1 MDTDKHRLIPG
12 LWPQRRPL
20 PSALFSSVFI
30 RVHPWLFLLFLL
42 LTSPIAH
49 SADAEYKLVLVI
61 PTNNA
66 VLVRLPLTD
75 VTGKVRVKEKTPD
88 GFGIPV
94 APSKTSLGKKHYLE
108 WQIGYDS
115 PNTNS
120 PSSVPQIQFTRKG
133 ETKYGHELSRILL
146 DALRLGIISTNDLQ
160 RELAMLPKLAEK
172 SFEERESVEMEAAQK
187 PDEAG
192 FARSVQRV
200 PQFIKLT
207 DHGAVQIQLKQKQR
221 AVGYQ
226 AMVYVCLPM
235 DQVLNDEGVP
245 RKTAAAKSKETVFY
259 RFDRENAG
267 FLLDIVR
274 AFAMASKQH
283 NEDVG
288 NILHKVIEVR
298 RDAL

>member
-1 MDTDKHRLIPG
+1 MGAARKSFAAEVGQASRLSGVAIIIT
-12 LWPQRRPL
+12 
-20 PSALFSSVFI
+20 AF
-30 RVHPWLFLLFLL
+30 FLLFAARSL
-42 LTSPIAH
+42 A
-49 SADAEYKLVLVI
+49 ADAEYKRILVI

-75 VTGKVRVKEKTPD
+75 VTGKARVKEKTPD
-88 GFGIPV
+88 GFGIPL
-94 APSKTSLGKKHYLE
+94 APSKTMLGKKHYLE

-115 PNTNS
+115 PTTNSPTTNS
-120 PSSVPQIQFTRKG
+120 PSSVPQIHFTRKG
-133 ETKYGHELSRILL
+133 ETKYGHELSKILL
-146 DALRLGIISTNDLQ
+146 DALRLGILTSNDLQ

-172 SFEERESVEMEAAQK
+172 AFEERESVEMEAAQK
-187 PDEAG
+187 PDDTG

-200 PQFIKLT
+200 PQFIKIT
-207 DHGAVQIQLKQKQR
+207 DHGSVQIQLKQKQR

-235 DQVLNDEGVP
+235 DQVLNAAGEP
-245 RKTAAAKSKETVFY
+245 RKAAAAKSKETVFY

-283 NEDVG
+283 NEDIG
-288 NILHKVIEVR
+288 NILRKILE
-298 RDAL
+298 AANAPESK

>member
-1 MDTDKHRLIPG
+1 MHL
-12 LWPQRRPL
+12 
-20 PSALFSSVFI
+20 ALFSSVFI
-30 RVHPWLFLLFLL
+30 CVHPWLFLLVLL

-75 VTGKVRVKEKTPD
+75 VTGKVRVKEKTSD

-94 APSKTSLGKKHYLE
+94 APSKTVLGKKHYLE

-120 PSSVPQIQFTRKG
+120 PSSAPQIHFTRKG
-133 ETKYGHELSRILL
+133 ETKYGHELSKILL
-146 DALRLGIISTNDLQ
+146 DALRLGVLSTNDLQ
-160 RELAMLPKLAEK
+160 RELATLPKLAEK
-172 SFEERESVEMEAAQK
+172 SFEEREAVEMEAVQK

-235 DQVLNDEGVP
+235 DQVLNGAAEP
-245 RKTAAAKSKETVFY
+245 RKAAAAKSKETVFY
-259 RFDRENAG
+259 RFDRENSG

-283 NEDVG
+283 NEDIG
-288 NILHKVIEVR
+288 NILNKILETK
-298 RDAL
+298 APNP

>member
-1 MDTDKHRLIPG
+1 MGAARNSFAKVCS
-12 LWPQRRPL
+12 
-20 PSALFSSVFI
+20 SAFRWFGAI
-30 RVHPWLFLLFLL
+30 ALL
-42 LTSPIAH
+42 LLALYSVHA
-49 SADAEYKLVLVI
+49 ADTTYKSVLVL

-88 GFGIPV
+88 GFGVSI
-94 APSKTSLGKKHYLE
+94 APTKTALGKKHYLE

-115 PNTNS
+115 PTTNS
-120 PSSVPQIQFTRKG
+120 PSSVPQIHFTRRG
-133 ETKYGHELSRILL
+133 ETKFGHELAKILL
-146 DALRLGIISTNDLQ
+146 EALRLGLISTNDLQ
-160 RELAMLPKLAEK
+160 REIAMLPKLAEK
-172 SFEERESVEMEAAQK
+172 SFEERETIKMEAAQK

-200 PQFIKLT
+200 PQFIKIT
-207 DHGAVQIQLKQKQR
+207 DNGSVQIQLKQKQR

-235 DQVLNDEGVP
+235 DQVLTATGEP
-245 RKTAAAKSKETVFY
+245 RKSSPAQSKETVFY

-267 FLLDIVR
+267 FLLDIAR

-283 NEDVG
+283 NEDIG
-288 NILHKVIEVR
+288 SILRKILE
-298 RDAL
+298 AETKAP